1 LTYCTSK
8 KLVAARRF
16 DPRLWVNRIGFMTC
30 GIVETRMHKQPKL
43 KLTHPPLSLRLV
55 RVAVVT
61 LVMFGAPALL
71 RSETMSTRPAPSVPA
86 LTTNERLMQL
96 VPAQVGKWK
105 RHKLAGARA
114 NVAGVKPPTVVAEF
128 RRAEFRVQVSVTQ
141 TNAAPSPVTPIE
153 RDTDEGSEKIYVEGG
168 NTVRETLRRAD
179 GRADVALIRT
189 DGVTVIAHSM
199 GVAASELKAIAQGVK
214 TAAR

>member
-1 LTYCTSK
+1 
-8 KLVAARRF
+8 
-16 DPRLWVNRIGFMTC
+16 
-30 GIVETRMHKQPKL
+30 
-43 KLTHPPLSLRLV
+43 
-55 RVAVVT
+55 
-61 LVMFGAPALL
+61 
-71 RSETMSTRPAPSVPA
+71 
-86 LTTNERLMQL
+86 
-96 VPAQVGKWK
+96 
-105 RHKLAGARA
+105 
-114 NVAGVKPPTVVAEF
+114 
-128 RRAEFRVQVSVTQ
+128 VSVTQ